1 MAENEK
7 TQANA
12 LEPKQKVKGTI
23 IKTTIGGAIVD
34 LGEGQ
39 LPGVIHIS
47 QLQKNHLVEVEE
59 AVKVGDKIEDMWVR
73 RVKKDRIELTMIEPL
88 TLEWREMKPDMAV
101 KGKVERLESYGAFVD
116 IGAERP
122 GLVHVSEI
130 AHGYIKDPSQIV
142 KVGDEVDVMVLEI
155 NRRKKQIRLSMKAT
169 LPAPAESA
177 NRSSRGRGG
186 QRRSSKKS
194 VEAMMA
200 ELEGDEPKAPEHT
213 AMEMAWQA
221 ALDRADS
228 SKKEAKKEDKKVEKE
243 DSQNEILSRTLK
255 ERK

>member
-1 MAENEK
+1 
-7 TQANA
+7 
-12 LEPKQKVKGTI
+12 
-23 IKTTIGGAIVD
+23 
-34 LGEGQ
+34 
-39 LPGVIHIS
+39 
-47 QLQKNHLVEVEE
+47 
-59 AVKVGDKIEDMWVR
+59 
-73 RVKKDRIELTMIEPL
+73 
-88 TLEWREMKPDMAV
+88 
-101 KGKVERLESYGAFVD
+101 
-116 IGAERP
+116 
-122 GLVHVSEI
+122 
-130 AHGYIKDPSQIV
+130 
-142 KVGDEVDVMVLEI
+142 
-155 NRRKKQIRLSMKAT
+155 LSMKAT